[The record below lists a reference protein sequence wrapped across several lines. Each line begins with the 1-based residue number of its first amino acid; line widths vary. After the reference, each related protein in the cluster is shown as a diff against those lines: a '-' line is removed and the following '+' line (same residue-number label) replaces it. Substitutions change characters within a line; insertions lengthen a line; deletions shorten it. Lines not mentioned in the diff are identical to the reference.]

1 MGIGDFKDLLEGLK
15 ERDPALYKQMISK
28 LKKTMHVPLTMTNG
42 AGKQGPVKTYTILVR
57 KYTCRHCGYI
67 WVVSTQL
74 GKGDAASWTEGG
86 VCKQIVIVKTKDEP
100 LQVEADAM
108 YCMNCPTFVR
118 ALDREVLEQKYM
130 EVLRKTAFTRMQ
142 EMVRRAV
149 RI

>member
-28 LKKTMHVPLTMTNG
+28 LKKTMHVPRTMNHE
-42 AGKQGPVKTYTILVR
+42 AKQSPVKAYTILVR
-57 KYTCRHCGYI
+57 KYTCRHCGYV
-67 WVVSTQL
+67 WTVTTQM
-74 GKGDAASWTEGG
+74 GKGDTASWTKGG
-86 VCKQIVIVKTKDEP
+86 ECKQIIVVKVKEEP
-100 LQVEADAM
+100 LQIEADAM

-142 EMVRRAV
+142 EIVRKVV
-149 RI
+149 RL